1 MYTEI
6 LNKNY
11 LLLILI
17 SYLIGSIPSAILTSK
32 IMGLKDP
39 RTFGSKNPGAT
50 NMLRTGNKIAA
61 IATLIGDISKGYIG
75 LKIVQVYYHHN
86 PQIEIICC
94 SAIAILL
101 GHIYPIFTK
110 FVGGKGV
117 ATFFGIL
124 INIEPT
130 LAFISFITW
139 LITTKI
145 YKYSSL
151 SSIIVSLLTPIY
163 YILFDKILWKTEK
176 PFLMLI
182 ITICTIILSRHRNNI
197 IRLLQNK
204 ENKIK

>member
-17 SYLIGSIPSAILTSK
+17 SYLIGSIPSAILISK
-32 IMGLKDP
+32 IMHLEDP

-75 LKIVQVYYHHN
+75 LKIVQLYCYN
-86 PQIEIICC
+86 PSTEIICF

-110 FVGGKGV
+110 FIGGKGV

-124 INIEPT
+124 MNIEPT
-130 LAFISFITW
+130 LAFISFATW
-139 LITTKI
+139 LTTIKVF
-145 YKYSSL
+145 KYSSL

-163 YILFDKILWKTEK
+163 YVIFDKILWKAEK
-176 PFLMLI
+176 PFLILI
-182 ITICTIILSRHRNNI
+182 ITICTILLYRHQNNI
-197 IRLLQNK
+197 ARLLQNK

>member
-11 LLLILI
+11 LSLILI
-17 SYLIGSIPSAILTSK
+17 SYLIGSIPSAILISK
-32 IMGLKDP
+32 IMHLEDP

-50 NMLRTGNKIAA
+50 NMLRTGNKSAA
-61 IATLIGDISKGYIG
+61 ILTLIGDISKGYIG
-75 LKIVQVYYHHN
+75 LKIVQLCYN
-86 PQIEIICC
+86 PPIEIICL

-110 FVGGKGV
+110 FTGGKGV

-124 INIEPT
+124 INIEPI

-139 LITTKI
+139 LTIAKI

-163 YILFDKILWKTEK
+163 YLIFDKILWETKK
-176 PFLMLI
+176 PFFILLLI
-182 ITICTIILSRHRNNI
+182 ICITLLYRHKNNI
-197 IRLLQNK
+197 IRLLENK
-204 ENKIK
+204 ENKM